1 MNISQAI
8 TENKPVQKYHLSAGR
23 YKFSLHKFYS
33 GLYFPRLEER
43 MIVGIGIDII
53 KVERLEKAIGRHGE
67 RFTKRVFTNS
77 ELVYC
82 SGKKTRYE
90 SLAARF
96 SVKEA
101 AFKALGRG
109 WDECGG
115 FTSVEVVSDSNRRPS
130 IVFHG
135 KAKHYAES
143 LNVSNAFV
151 TITHDSGIAAAV
163 VVLEG

>member
-1 MNISQAI
+1 MNICQAI
-8 TENKPVQKYHLSAGR
+8 TDKMTD
-23 YKFSLHKFYS
+23 KFSLHKIYS
-33 GLYFPRLEER
+33 GLYFPQPEKR
-43 MIVGIGIDII
+43 MIIGIGIDIL
-53 KVERLEKAIGRHGE
+53 KVERIEKAIGRHGA
-67 RFTKRVFTNS
+67 RFTNRVFTHG
-77 ELVYC
+77 EQAYC
-82 SGKKTRYE
+82 SGKKNRYE

-135 KAKHYAES
+135 RAKKIADS
-143 LNVSNAFV
+143 LHVKNAFV
-151 TITHDSGIAAAV
+151 TITHDSGVAAAV
-163 VVLEG
+163 VVLEE

>member
-1 MNISQAI
+1 
-8 TENKPVQKYHLSAGR
+8 
-23 YKFSLHKFYS
+23 
-33 GLYFPRLEER
+33 
-43 MIVGIGIDII
+43 MIIGIGIDII
-53 KVERLEKAIGRHGE
+53 KIERIEKAIMRHGA
-67 RFTKRVFTNS
+67 RFTNRVFTQG
-77 ELVYC
+77 ELEYC
-82 SGKKTRYE
+82 SAKKNRYE

-135 KAKHYAES
+135 SAKHYAES
-143 LNVSNAFV
+143 LNVTHAFV

-163 VVLEG
+163 VVIEM

>member
-1 MNISQAI
+1 
-8 TENKPVQKYHLSAGR
+8 
-23 YKFSLHKFYS
+23 
-33 GLYFPRLEER
+33 
-43 MIVGIGIDII
+43 MIIGIGIDII
-53 KVERLEKAIGRHGE
+53 KVGRIEKAIIRHGA
-67 RFTKRVFTNS
+67 RFTRRVFTHG
-77 ELVYC
+77 ELTYC
-82 SGKKTRYE
+82 SEKKNRYE

-101 AFKALGRG
+101 AFKALRRG

-130 IVFHG
+130 IAFHG

-143 LNVSNAFV
+143 LNVTNAFV

-163 VVLEG
+163 VVLEEKV

>member
-1 MNISQAI
+1 
-8 TENKPVQKYHLSAGR
+8 
-23 YKFSLHKFYS
+23 
-33 GLYFPRLEER
+33 
-43 MIVGIGIDII
+43 MIIGIGIDIL
-53 KVERLEKAIGRHGE
+53 KVERIEKAIERHGT
-67 RFTKRVFTNS
+67 RFTDRIFTHG
-77 ELVYC
+77 EQEYC
-82 SGKKTRYE
+82 SMKKNCFE

-109 WDECGG
+109 WYTCG
-115 FTSVEVVSDSNRRPS
+115 FTSVEVVSDSNRRPG

-135 KAKHYAES
+135 KARKIADS
-143 LNVSNAFV
+143 LHVKNAFV